1 MTAPQPGPPAGPSHL
16 AQPAGAPPRP
26 VDVDTGFWLWLVA
39 VVLMVIGQ
47 LADAYVA
54 AKAANSMVVFVS
66 TAFVAAIIGGVVVG
80 LMALLRSGYRWA
92 RTLLTGGGLATIFF
106 TVATL
111 FGSQRPTVPAVI
123 FAGTGIFGSV
133 FIAGGIYL
141 LHRPDSHRFF
151 IR

>member
-1 MTAPQPGPPAGPSHL
+1 MNAPQPTGSS
-16 AQPAGAPPRP
+16 QPTGVPPRP
-26 VDVDTGFWLWLVA
+26 ADVDTGFWLWLAA
-39 VVLMVIGQ
+39 VPLMVVGQ

-54 AKAANSMVVFVS
+54 AKTAGSSYVFVA

-80 LMALLRSGYRWA
+80 LLALLRSGYRWA
-92 RTLLTGGGLATIFF
+92 RTLLTGGGVATIVF
-106 TVATL
+106 TIANL
-111 FGSQRPTVPAVI
+111 LSMGRPPVPAVI
-123 FAGTGIFGSV
+123 YAVTGIFGAV

>member
-1 MTAPQPGPPAGPSHL
+1 MTAPPPGQPPVAPPAGT
-16 AQPAGAPPRP
+16 PPRP

-47 LADAYVA
+47 LADSSVA
-54 AKAANSMVVFVS
+54 AKAANSTVLFVS
-66 TAFVAAIIGGVVVG
+66 TAFVAAIVGGVVVG
-80 LMALLRSGYRWA
+80 LMALMRSGYRWA

-106 TVATL
+106 TVASL
-111 FGSQRPTVPAVI
+111 FGTPRPTVSAVI
-123 FAGTGIFGSV
+123 FAVTGIFGSV

-151 IR
+151 TR